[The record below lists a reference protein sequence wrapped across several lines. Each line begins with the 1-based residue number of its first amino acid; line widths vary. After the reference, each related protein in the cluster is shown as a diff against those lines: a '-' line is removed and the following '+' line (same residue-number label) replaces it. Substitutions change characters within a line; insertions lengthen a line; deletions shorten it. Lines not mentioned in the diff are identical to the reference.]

1 MSPIPLPSQ
10 DVRAMTGRVLGD
22 EVELN
27 LPGGAG
33 QLRIEPSNT
42 MILDI
47 FSGILWDFIGF
58 YGILWD
64 FMGFNGFL
72 CVFLGFYRI
81 LWHF

>member
-33 QLRIEPSNT
+33 QLGAAGQLRIEPSNT

-47 FSGILWDFIGF
+47 FNGIL
-58 YGILWD
+58 
-64 FMGFNGFL
+64 
-72 CVFLGFYRI
+72 
-81 LWHF
+81 